1 MASIGATPELVIGIA
16 AGAAASAALEPALE
30 IPKQDAWD
38 GARNR
43 ILDPGLLARLV
54 AQGGVTLD
62 IAHYYAHR
70 QGYDDD
76 QFAGL
81 VYLSQ
86 AVPGIA
92 EALTLW
98 RLGIIKDGPFKHV
111 LVKSGLE
118 QQYVDAIMQ
127 TKKDQRPGIGDI
139 AYSVVRGYLPTDITL
154 PVAPPSQAG
163 LVPRFPQSNVK
174 AETWAEQIGFDS
186 DALELMI
193 ARSGLSMAPGMAANG
208 LFRSN
213 AAATISNLPNIPGVS
228 PFAGQPYLNSD
239 DYSLAISEGD
249 LRTEWGD
256 AVLQVSRQILT
267 AGEYAELE
275 LRGYIDGTT
284 RRALTSQHGMSHFD
298 SDLLY
303 DVQGR
308 GLSLRNAMIG
318 SRRGGTLDGPTDNIP
333 DWAMYQLQRGNLRP
347 EVFNLA
353 WHARESYPSAFVIR
367 ALLSDGA
374 ISETE
379 GHDLLYQSGWPDAL
393 ATTVAQHYAAKSG
406 GSTNKHVTAAQGQ
419 LWTTTHTAYKNGEI
433 DWAEAAQNLTALGIS
448 AADQNAIKTL
458 WDAERDTYRKQLTPT
473 QIKKAWS
480 GAVVNPA
487 TGVAWTKDDA
497 LAALIGR
504 GYSPNDANTFLEL

>member
-1 MASIGATPELVIGIA
+1 MASLGATPELVIGIA

-70 QGYDDD
+70 QGFDDD

-86 AVPGIA
+86 TVPGIS

-98 RLGIIKDGPFKHV
+98 RLGIIKDDPFRHV

-118 QQYVDAIMQ
+118 QQYVDAIME
-127 TKKDQRPGIGDI
+127 TKTDLRPGIGDI
-139 AYSVVRGYLPTDITL
+139 AYSVVRGYLPVRDIKL
-154 PVAPPSQAG
+154 PVSPPSG
-163 LVPRFPQSNVK
+163 SDYVPRFPQSSVY
-174 AETWAEQIGFDS
+174 AEDAAAEIGYSQDQ
-186 DALELMI
+186 LELFI
-193 ARSGLSMAPGMAANG
+193 ARSGLSMAPVMAAQSY
-208 LFRSN
+208 FRSSQY
-213 AAATISNLPNIPGVS
+213 AAKSAMNVPGVS
-228 PFAGQPYLNSD
+228 AFNVDPYFGPQ
-239 DYSLAISEGD
+239 DYLLAIGEGD
-249 LRTEWGD
+249 LRTEYGA
-256 AVLQVSRQILT
+256 AVQETAREILT
-267 AGEYAELE
+267 ASQYAELQ
-275 LRGYIDGTT
+275 LRGYLTADQ
-284 RRALTSQHGMSHFD
+284 RRTLTHQHGMRDFD

-303 DVQGR
+303 DVLGR
-308 GLSLRNAMIG
+308 APSIRQAYIGLA
-318 SRRGGTLDGPTDNIP
+318 RGATYDGTPQTIP
-333 DWAMYQLQRGNLRP
+333 SPYLEAAERGNLRP
-347 EVFNLA
+347 EWYSIAYENRYSL
-353 WHARESYPSAFVIR
+353 PSAFVTR
-367 ALLSDGA
+367 ALLTDGA
-374 ISETE
+374 ISEQRGE
-379 GHDLLYQSGWPDAL
+379 EIFLHSGWPPDLAAL
-393 ATTVAQHYAAKSG
+393 VANHYAAGSG
-406 GSTNKHVTAAQGQ
+406 TTTSKHVTSAQGQ

-433 DWAEAAQNLTALGIS
+433 DEAEARANLAVLGIA
-448 AADQNAIKTL
+448 AADQDAIIAL
-458 WDAERDTYRKQLTPT
+458 WNQERDTYRKQLTPT
-473 QIKKAWS
+473 QIKKAWK